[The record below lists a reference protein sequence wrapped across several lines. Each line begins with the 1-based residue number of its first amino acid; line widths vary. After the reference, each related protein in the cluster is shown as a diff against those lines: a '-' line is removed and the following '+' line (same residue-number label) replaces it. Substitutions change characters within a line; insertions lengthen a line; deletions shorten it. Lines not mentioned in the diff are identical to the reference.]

1 LTILAEV
8 LVVTST
14 YNAKFDRL
22 LAHYYYYGDGS
33 KSRNVAA
40 VAVQKWLDTV
50 ILFLQN
56 FMY

>member
-1 LTILAEV
+1 MPDHRDHQDIDD
-8 LVVTST
+8 
-14 YNAKFDRL
+14 AKFDR
-22 LAHYYYYGDGS
+22 GDGS